1 VYQAY
6 VRFVRPTQPIATLWV
21 SGGGVHNAFLLQK
34 LADAFAP
41 VPVRSVAMLG
51 IDPDAKE
58 ALAFAVLAHETANGV
73 PTNVPSATGATGRA
87 VLGALCLP
95 AGWRAGQGIL

>member
-1 VYQAY
+1 
-6 VRFVRPTQPIATLWV
+6 
-21 SGGGVHNAFLLQK
+21 
-34 LADAFAP
+34 
-41 VPVRSVAMLG
+41 MLG